1 MRGQEGKQG
10 GRSRTRRANGGT
22 APQTLARRLGCQAIG
37 GPLAQ
42 GLAYGGCH
50 YQSLDNAAPRGGP
63 GSGHA
68 RHPHQPQEAHRGD
81 QTHTPAAA
89 LPQGSRRA
97 HRPESRAERRIER
110 KQIADQ
116 LGAGPE
122 DSARVR
128 DDEISGHGSSAAW
141 AHNRHKEPEP
151 TSERPAAKR
160 IIPVVGK
167 RTELA
172 RYTVA
177 EGERIVYGQRIDGVV
192 RVTDRP
198 ASPGGRCYLVE
209 RDLKSKDELDALVA
223 DYVAQARRMGAPPLA
238 TSPLDRYLDA
248 VT

>member
-1 MRGQEGKQG
+1 VATKPTPRQLRYLKDLAERTGQTFTYPRTFAEA
-10 GRSRTRRANGGT
+10 SREID
-22 APQTLARRLGCQAIG
+22 RLKAI
-37 GPLAQ
+37 
-42 GLAYGGCH
+42 
-50 YQSLDNAAPRGGP
+50 
-63 GSGHA
+63 
-68 RHPHQPQEAHRGD
+68 
-81 QTHTPAAA
+81 
-89 LPQGSRRA
+89 
-97 HRPESRAERRIER
+97 RPESRAERRIER
-110 KQIADQ
+110 KEIADQ
-116 LGAGPE
+116 IATGPE

-160 IIPVVGK
+160 TTPVVGK

-198 ASPGGRCYLVE
+198 ASPGDRCYLVE
-209 RDLKSKDELDALVA
+209 RGLKSKDELDALVA

-238 TSPLDRYLDA
+238 TSPLDRCLDA
-248 VT
+248 AT